1 MTSVEKKETCRSAMR
16 SMRFKKVE
24 NEGVIP
30 RTLSKFFCQI
40 RISNWVEIC
49 GCKNTLFYWLEWNV
63 QKWSLLLRYFRFWNF
78 DACLL
83 LRWRGQQFLILHQA
97 SFLLRQKIVASM
109 LPRNEK
115 KDCTKNAPDMSL
127 QEFNYLSLFRLYF
140 KQKREFQTRRESSKG
155 TKRKPFSPSK
165 FFLSRST
172 TYCNYRVFEHISRM
186 LKSMFPSLTLHDHRK
201 KWKIED

>member
-1 MTSVEKKETCRSAMR
+1 MIKKLTKVFGTSCKLK
-16 SMRFKKVE
+16 
-24 NEGVIP
+24 
-30 RTLSKFFCQI
+30 
-40 RISNWVEIC
+40 IC
-49 GCKNTLFYWLEWNV
+49 GWERTALFYWLEWNV
-63 QKWSLLLRYFRFWNF
+63 QKWSLLLRYFRFWKF

-97 SFLLRQKIVASM
+97 SFLRQKIVASM

-115 KDCTKNAPDMSL
+115 NCTKNAPDMSL

-186 LKSMFPSLTLHDHRK
+186 LKSNVS
-201 KWKIED
+201 